1 MQRSFESK
9 DFLRIEDA
17 KIAELLVEPSKQKLL
32 APFFSKEATISE
44 AATVAD
50 VSHLLRFRHVK
61 RFEHLGLL
69 KITRSEP
76 RQGRAIHFYQT
87 TAKEFF
93 IPAKVLPLETTLE
106 VVERNAQKLFLHH
119 LGKTITNHEGAADL
133 GTRISPSETGTG
145 IVATQ
150 IALGP
155 GKNWNP
161 HEIDHAALVEIW
173 VNLRVS
179 LAEAKTLQKELEQI
193 VERYQGRSGEEKY
206 LLRLGLTPLD

>member
-17 KIAELLVEPSKQKLL
+17 KIAELLIEPSKQKLL
-32 APFFSKEATISE
+32 APFFNKEATISE
-44 AATVAD
+44 AAIVAD
-50 VSHLLRFRHVK
+50 VSHLLMFRYVK

-106 VVERNAQKLFLHH
+106 VVERNAQKLFLHN
-119 LGKTITNHEGAADL
+119 LSQTLMKHEGSADL
-133 GTRISPSETGTG
+133 GTRISPSDTGTG
-145 IVATQ
+145 VVATQ
-150 IALGP
+150 IALKP
-155 GKNWNP
+155 GENWDP
-161 HEIDHAALVEIW
+161 SVIEDAALVELW

-179 LAEAKTLQKELEQI
+179 LEDAKQLQAELGQI
-193 VERYQGRSGEEKY
+193 VQRYGEKSGEEKY